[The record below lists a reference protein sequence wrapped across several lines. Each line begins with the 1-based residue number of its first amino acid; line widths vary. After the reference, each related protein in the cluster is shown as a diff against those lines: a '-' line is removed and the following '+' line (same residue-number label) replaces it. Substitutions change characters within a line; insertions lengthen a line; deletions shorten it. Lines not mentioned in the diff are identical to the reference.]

1 MYWKQWL
8 QTLLSLVVLLGLLEL
23 LLPSGELAKY
33 SKLVLGLS
41 LMLAVLQ
48 PITLLFNEEFLGVDL
63 AWLKETEN
71 IPDVHRLAERIQWAA
86 ASSVLAEHEEAA
98 AHLEE
103 VLASLEYVQRVRVQL
118 SGGEHAAQ
126 SIQVFV
132 DPWEPSVRQEAER
145 LVSTLLR
152 LPAQRIS
159 VLPWAE

>member
-71 IPDVHRLAERIQWAA
+71 IPDVHRLAERISGRPRVQFCR
-86 ASSVLAEHEEAA
+86 HEEAA
-98 AHLEE
+98 APRG
-103 VLASLEYVQRVRVQL
+103 SPGQPGYVQ
-118 SGGEHAAQ
+118 S
-126 SIQVFV
+126 
-132 DPWEPSVRQEAER
+132 
-145 LVSTLLR
+145 
-152 LPAQRIS
+152 
-159 VLPWAE
+159 